1 VYIVANE
8 YDVDLSHNLSSL
20 IKLVTS
26 SRILEAT
33 LLLMVDIVGTLACII
48 DSNHSEYAKGYEKGY
63 RYITL
68 QAEKQK
74 LTGRNEALLQRRKLI

>member
-1 VYIVANE
+1 VANQ
-8 YDVDLSHNLSSL
+8 YDVNLSHNLSSL

-48 DSNHSEYAKGYEKGY
+48 DSNYSENAKVHEKGY
-63 RYITL
+63 RYIKL
-68 QAEKQK
+68 QAEK
-74 LTGRNEALLQRRKLI
+74 